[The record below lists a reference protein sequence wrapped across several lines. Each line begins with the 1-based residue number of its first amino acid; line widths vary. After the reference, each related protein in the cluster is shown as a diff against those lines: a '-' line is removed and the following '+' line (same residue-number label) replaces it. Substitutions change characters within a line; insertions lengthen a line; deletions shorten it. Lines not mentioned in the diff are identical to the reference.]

1 MNDDERALPQCLSI
15 AAVERDTGLSK
26 DTLRVWERRYGFPR
40 PKRDSAGD
48 RAYPPEQVE
57 RLHVIRRLLDAGHRP
72 GRIVALEP
80 QALQALSAAR
90 PSTPCGPPDAPE
102 LGRYMDLIARH
113 DIHPLRRAL
122 DQAALRLG
130 LVRFVTTVVAPLNV
144 AVGDEWMHGRFQV
157 FEEHLYTECVTGVLR
172 NAIGSIPPPLGA
184 GAPRVVL
191 TTFAQEAHGLGLL
204 MAEALFALEGCA
216 CLSLGTRTPMGDI
229 VQAAQA
235 HNADIVALSFT
246 AALSPHVVVAGLRD
260 LRRQLASRTAIW
272 VGGQCPVLYQRAM
285 PGILAVRALES
296 IAGQIAH
303 WRREERD
310 AALHAKGA

>member
-1 MNDDERALPQCLSI
+1 MSESIKTELIKNSAAELADKIANQEITAVAVAEAHLERI
-15 AAVERDTGLSK
+15 DAVDGS
-26 DTLRVWERRYGFPR
+26 VHAF
-40 PKRDSAGD
+40 
-48 RAYPPEQVE
+48 
-57 RLHVIRRLLDAGHRP
+57 LHVDS
-72 GRIVALEP
+72 E
-80 QALQALSAAR
+80 
-90 PSTPCGPPDAPE
+90 
-102 LGRYMDLIARH
+102 
-113 DIHPLRRAL
+113 RAL

-144 AVGDEWMHGRFQV
+144 AVGDAWMHGRFQV

-204 MAEALFALEGCA
+204 MAEALFALERCA

-235 HNADIVALSFT
+235 HNADVVALSFT

-260 LRRQLASRTAIW
+260 LRRQLGPKTAIW

>member
-1 MNDDERALPQCLSI
+1 MDDDKRSLTECLSI

-40 PKRDSAGD
+40 PERDSAGD

-57 RLHVIRRLLDAGHRP
+57 RLHAIRRLLDAGHRP
-72 GRIVALEP
+72 GRIVALEL

-90 PSTPCGPPDAPE
+90 PLTTCGPPDAPD
-102 LGRYMDLIARH
+102 LGGYMGLIARH
-113 DIHPLRRAL
+113 DIPHLRREL
-122 DQAALRLG
+122 DQAVLRLG
-130 LVRFVTTVVAPLNV
+130 LVRFVTTVVAPLNI

-157 FEEHLYTECVTGVLR
+157 FEEHLYTECMTGVLR
-172 NAIGSIPPPLGA
+172 NAMAGIPPSLSVA
-184 GAPRVVL
+184 TPRVLL
-191 TTFAQEAHGLGLL
+191 TTFSQEAHGLGLL

-260 LRRQLASRTAIW
+260 LRRQLGPKTAIW
-272 VGGQCPVLYQRAM
+272 VGGQCPVLYQRALD
-285 PGILAVRALES
+285 GVLAVQALES
-296 IAGQIAH
+296 LPGQIAH

-310 AALHAKGA
+310 AALHTRGA